1 MSRFVDFF
9 QAFQYAFMQR
19 ALISGIVIG
28 VVCSIIGVFVL
39 LKGMVFLGQAIAH
52 SSFAGATL
60 GVLIGVEN
68 PLMIIM
74 GFSILSAVS
83 IGYVNQKKLMRDE
96 VIIGIVFSF
105 FIALA
110 ALFIGL
116 QKEYTSDIKS
126 VLFGNLLT
134 VDREDFI
141 LLIIFSTLVLLI
153 LFLIKKE
160 MYFLTFD
167 SELAKISGIPIV
179 LLNYIFLILVSITIA
194 VSLKAIG
201 AILVFAMIV
210 TPAAAAHQWTHKLNK
225 MIGLSAVFGIFSSIF
240 GLFTSYML
248 DLPSGATI
256 AIIITIIFL
265 VSFIFSPKR
274 RSLKKLRSEC
284 PFCKDFIDDCG
295 HCENPDCNFGDIP
308 HIHDHDRIGIK
319 IDHLPEREPSVHDH
333 EKDTKTKE
341 DSN

>member
-1 MSRFVDFF
+1 
-9 QAFQYAFMQR
+9 MQR
-19 ALISGIVIG
+19 ALISGIIIG

-60 GVLIGVEN
+60 GILVGVEN
-68 PLMIIM
+68 PLMLIM

-141 LLIIFSTLVLLI
+141 LLIIFSVLVILI

-160 MYFLTFD
+160 LYFLTFD
-167 SELAKISGIPIV
+167 SELAKISGIPINV
-179 LLNYIFLILVSITIA
+179 LNYIFLILVSITIA

-210 TPAAAAHQWTHKLNK
+210 TPAAAAHQWTHRLNR
-225 MIGLSAVFGIFSSIF
+225 MIFLSAIFGIFSSIF
-240 GLFTSYML
+240 GLFISYML

-256 AIIITIIFL
+256 AIIVTIIFF

-274 RSLKKLRSEC
+274 RSLRKLKSEC
-284 PFCKDFIDDCG
+284 PFCKHFIDEHD
-295 HCENPDCNFGDIP
+295 HCENPECKFGDIP
-308 HIHDHDRIGIK
+308 HVHDHDTIGISK
-319 IDHLPEREPSVHDH
+319 EHLPDIEPSLHKH
-333 EKDTKTKE
+333 EEVEQQE
-341 DSN
+341 DAS